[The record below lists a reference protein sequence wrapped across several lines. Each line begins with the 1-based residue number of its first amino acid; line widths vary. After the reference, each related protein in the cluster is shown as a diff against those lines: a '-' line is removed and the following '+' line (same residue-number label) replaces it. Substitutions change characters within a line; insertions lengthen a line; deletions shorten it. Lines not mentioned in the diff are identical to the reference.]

1 MVDVINFVPILQ
13 VVTLVPVIVVL
24 NSMTTRRLAMKLMNV
39 KSTTVDVN
47 KDVLTLRVVLNV
59 PVTMVTK

>member
-1 MVDVINFVPILQ
+1 MVDVINSVPILQ
-13 VVTLVPVIVVL
+13 AATRVPVIVVL
-24 NSMTTRRLAMKLMNV
+24 SSMKTRRLVMKLMNV
-39 KSTTVDVN
+39 KSTTVDVS